1 MLAWLYSFAG
11 SRVRCVLS
19 RAEES
24 SLRSIGG
31 MSAFPAFLA
40 RYRSHRTP
48 HSVTALS
55 RLVSAAHGGT
65 KTTHTEMAA
74 FQQRRQQQQR
84 DHLSEAS
91 PPLVDEPSTSSDLA
105 ADDGAVLLFGSRTSD
120 NQATSAS
127 WSVIRPP
134 RSVRTTSFTSSVGT
148 SAYAATDTS
157 GYGDDGAASSSLGS
171 PLSFTQASLLPA
183 HAGDGVFLTA
193 TASAGSLVMSD
204 DTATEDSSA
213 GDFSERDGRND
224 ATTLFPSVYADIN
237 VVDSSSSD
245 GGRGGP
251 AFSAY
256 SHISRRGGGGQA
268 FSSSTTGGESFVSE
282 VSEWALTEAALST
295 HRALAGDHVTPRLTR
310 TENEEEEQE
319 GSVGLTSG
327 SEDQDHSA
335 QPRQQRSITVTQA
348 QAAASWEKEE
358 QDWAQS
364 AHALSA
370 GFLPA
375 SRRPRRAPPPSSSYT
390 RDPQAPLPITVL
402 LPRPGSGSLRS
413 LSPAGSVSARS
424 RRSSS
429 SLGGGAAASGGGV
442 GGFKRRHRQ
451 AGTGRSSTSQKRS
464 VAGAANL
471 NTSADDRVGGRAS
484 LSGQAL
490 FLEQVAREEENRA
503 RRMTAILEQRREEVR
518 LREAEAQVLFGAF
531 FLLFASLETFLWS
544 A

>member
-1 MLAWLYSFAG
+1 
-11 SRVRCVLS
+11 
-19 RAEES
+19 
-24 SLRSIGG
+24 
-31 MSAFPAFLA
+31 
-40 RYRSHRTP
+40 
-48 HSVTALS
+48 
-55 RLVSAAHGGT
+55 
-65 KTTHTEMAA
+65 MAA
-74 FQQRRQQQQR
+74 FQQRRQQQR

-91 PPLVDEPSTSSDLA
+91 SPLVDEPSTSSDFA
-105 ADDGAVLLFGSRTSD
+105 ADDSAVLLFGSRTSD
-120 NQATSAS
+120 NRATSAS

-157 GYGDDGAASSSLGS
+157 GGGGDDAASSSLGS

-193 TASAGSLVMSD
+193 AASAGSLVMSD

-213 GDFSERDGRND
+213 GDFSERDGRSN
-224 ATTLFPSVYADIN
+224 AAALFPSVYADLN
-237 VVDSSSSD
+237 MVDSSSSD
-245 GGRGGP
+245 DGRGGT

-256 SHISRRGGGGQA
+256 SHISRRGGGGGGDRQA

-282 VSEWALTEAALST
+282 TSEWALTEAALST
-295 HRALAGDHVTPRLTR
+295 HRALAGEHVTPRLTR
-310 TENEEEEQE
+310 TEEE

-327 SEDQDHSA
+327 SENDDHAA
-335 QPRQQRSITVTQA
+335 QPRQQQRLPTRA
-348 QAAASWEKEE
+348 QAIALEKEE

-375 SRRPRRAPPPSSSYT
+375 SRRPRRAPPPSSSYM
-390 RDPQAPLPITVL
+390 RDAQAPPSITVL
-402 LPRPGSGSLRS
+402 LPRPGSSSLRS

-429 SLGGGAAASGGGV
+429 SLGGAAAASAGGGV

-464 VAGAANL
+464 VVGAA
-471 NTSADDRVGGRAS
+471 SVKSGAADNRAAVGGGVS

-518 LREAEAQVLFGAF
+518 LREAEAQVLFGEYF
-531 FLLFASLETFLWS
+531 PRGLFIVGEVE
-544 A
+544 

>member
-1 MLAWLYSFAG
+1 
-11 SRVRCVLS
+11 
-19 RAEES
+19 
-24 SLRSIGG
+24 
-31 MSAFPAFLA
+31 
-40 RYRSHRTP
+40 
-48 HSVTALS
+48 
-55 RLVSAAHGGT
+55 
-65 KTTHTEMAA
+65 MAA
-74 FQQRRQQQQR
+74 FQQRRQQQQQQR

-91 PPLVDEPSTSSDLA
+91 PPLLDEPSTSLDLA
-105 ADDGAVLLFGSRTSD
+105 ADDSAVLLFGSRTSD
-120 NQATSAS
+120 NQTTSAS

-157 GYGDDGAASSSLGS
+157 GGGGDDAASSSLGS

-193 TASAGSLVMSD
+193 AASAGSLLMSD

-213 GDFSERDGRND
+213 GDFSERDGRNN
-224 ATTLFPSVYADIN
+224 AAALFPSVYADLN
-237 VVDSSSSD
+237 MVDSSSSD
-245 GGRGGP
+245 DGRGGT

-256 SHISRRGGGGQA
+256 SHISRRQT
-268 FSSSTTGGESFVSE
+268 FSSSTTTGGESFVSE
-282 VSEWALTEAALST
+282 ASEWALTEAALST

-310 TENEEEEQE
+310 TEAEEEEQE

-327 SEDQDHSA
+327 SENDDHA
-335 QPRQQRSITVTQA
+335 AHPRQQQERLTTRA
-348 QAAASWEKEE
+348 QATALEKEE
-358 QDWAQS
+358 QEDWAQS

-375 SRRPRRAPPPSSSYT
+375 SRRPRRAPPPSASYT
-390 RDPQAPLPITVL
+390 RDPQAPPPITVL
-402 LPRPGSGSLRS
+402 LPRPGASSLRS

-429 SLGGGAAASGGGV
+429 SLGGAAAASGAGV

-464 VAGAANL
+464 VGAANL
-471 NTSADDRVGGRAS
+471 NLGADDCVGGRAS

-490 FLEQVAREEENRA
+490 FLEQVAREEESRA

-518 LREAEAQVLFGAF
+518 LREAEAQVLFGEF
-531 FLLFASLETFLWS
+531 SSFVSHLFSRGCLMVCKVEY
-544 A
+544 

>member
-1 MLAWLYSFAG
+1 M
-11 SRVRCVLS
+11 LS
-19 RAEES
+19 RAE
-24 SLRSIGG
+24 SLRSIG
-31 MSAFPAFLA
+31 SAAAFPAFLA
-40 RYRSHRTP
+40 RYHSHRTP
-48 HSVTALS
+48 HSVTAHTVVK
-55 RLVSAAHGGT
+55 LVSAVHERGSLRTA
-65 KTTHTEMAA
+65 MAA
-74 FQQRRQQQQR
+74 FQQRRQQQHQR

-105 ADDGAVLLFGSRTSD
+105 ADDSAVLLFGSRTSD

-157 GYGDDGAASSSLGS
+157 GGGGDDAASSSLGS

-193 TASAGSLVMSD
+193 AASAGSLIMSD
-204 DTATEDSSA
+204 DTATEDSST
-213 GDFSERDGRND
+213 GDFSERDGRNN
-224 ATTLFPSVYADIN
+224 AAALFPSIYADLHM
-237 VVDSSSSD
+237 VDSSSSD
-245 GGRGGP
+245 DGRGGI

-256 SHISRRGGGGQA
+256 SHISRRSGGGGDRQA
-268 FSSSTTGGESFVSE
+268 SGGDSFASE
-282 VSEWALTEAALST
+282 ASEWALTEAALST

-310 TENEEEEQE
+310 TEENEEEEQ

-327 SEDQDHSA
+327 SEHDEDHA
-335 QPRQQRSITVTQA
+335 AKPRQQQRSTTIQA
-348 QAAASWEKEE
+348 QAAAAALEKEE

-390 RDPQAPLPITVL
+390 RDPQAVPPITVL
-402 LPRPGSGSLRS
+402 LPRPGSSSLRS

-429 SLGGGAAASGGGV
+429 SLGGAAAASGAGGGGGGH

-451 AGTGRSSTSQKRS
+451 AGTGRSSTSQKRNV
-464 VAGAANL
+464 VAASAPGG
-471 NTSADDRVGGRAS
+471 ADDCVAVGGRVS

-518 LREAEAQVLFGAF
+518 LREAEAQVLFGEPSF
-531 FLLFASLETFLWS
+531 CSHLSRPFHCR
-544 A
+544 